1 MTVSFLRHNSFF
13 GPEDTNQTVLNIIGV
28 GATGSWVGLLAAK
41 MGWHHFRVWDLDIV
55 ESHNLPNQIY
65 DSKHIGMK
73 KVDAFKEVL
82 LRFNPNCIVET
93 HDCFYTSDDFASS
106 IEGAVFIAVDSL
118 KARKDIMTGLK
129 SNPMVDLILE
139 TKMGF
144 THAELNFIEPLDINY
159 IDNYLSML
167 KNDDEVEE
175 SACNARIITTLT
187 NIVASTLVHEL
198 CNYYKRYTM
207 NEETKQSFKLIFN
220 IEDTLRVFNIQS

>member
-13 GPEDTNQTVLNIIGV
+13 GPEDTDQKVLNIIGV

-82 LRFNPNCIVET
+82 LRFNSNCIIET
-93 HDCFYTSDDFASS
+93 HDCFYTTDNFADS

-118 KARKDIMTGLK
+118 EARKDIMKGLK
-129 SNPMVDLILE
+129 LNFLVDLILE

-144 THAELNFIEPLDINY
+144 THAEMNFINPLDINY

-167 KNDDEVEE
+167 KDDDEVEE

-187 NIVASTLVHEL
+187 NIVSSTLVHEL
-198 CNYYKRYTM
+198 CNYYKCQ
-207 NEETKQSFKLIFN
+207 TKDEPVKGSFKLIFDIQN
-220 IEDTLRVFNIQS
+220 YLKVFNIES

>member
-1 MTVSFLRHNSFF
+1 MSVSFLRHNSFF
-13 GPEDTNQTVLNIIGV
+13 GPEDTDQTVLNIIGV

-82 LRFNPNCIVET
+82 LRFNNNCIIET
-93 HDCFYTSDDFASS
+93 NDCFYTTDDFADS

-118 KARKDIMTGLK
+118 KARKDIMNGLK
-129 SNPMVDLILE
+129 LNLSVDLILE

-144 THAELNFIEPLDINY
+144 THAEMNFINPLDVNY

-187 NIVASTLVHEL
+187 NIVSSTLVHEL
-198 CNYYKRYTM
+198 CNFYKNFTRD
-207 NEETKQSFKLIFN
+207 ESVKDSFKMIFN
-220 IEDTLRVFNIQS
+220 FQDYLKVFNL

>member
-1 MTVSFLRHNSFF
+1 MSVSFLRHNSFF
-13 GPEDTNQTVLNIIGV
+13 GPEDTDQAVLNIIGV

-82 LRFNPNCIVET
+82 LRFNPHCIIET
-93 HDCFYTSDDFASS
+93 NDCFYTSDTFASS
-106 IEGAVFIAVDSL
+106 VEGAVFIAVDSL

-144 THAELNFIEPLDINY
+144 THGEMNFIDPLDVKF

-187 NIVASTLVHEL
+187 NIVSSTLVHEL
-198 CNYYKRYTM
+198 CNFYKSY
-207 NEETKQSFKLIFN
+207 NSEEDTKKSFKTIFN
-220 IEDTLRVFNIQS
+220 IENFLKVFNLQT

>member
-1 MTVSFLRHNSFF
+1 MSVSFLRHNSFF
-13 GPEDTNQTVLNIIGV
+13 GPEDTNQTTLNIIGV

-65 DSKHIGMK
+65 DNNHIGMK

-82 LRFNPNCIVET
+82 LRFNPHCIIET
-93 HDCFYTSDDFASS
+93 HDSFYTSDNFADSL
-106 IEGAVFIAVDSL
+106 EGAIFVAVDSL
-118 KARKDIMTGLK
+118 EARKDIIKGLK
-129 SNPMVDLILE
+129 SNPMIDLILE

-144 THAELNFIEPLDINY
+144 THAEMNFIDPLDIKY

-187 NIVASTLVHEL
+187 NIVSSNLVHEL
-198 CNYYKRYTM
+198 CDFYKKY
-207 NEETKQSFKLIFN
+207 NSNQDTKSSFKTIFN
-220 IEDTLRVFNIQS
+220 IENNLSVFNLQT